1 LEGVLLFVAAV
12 IVTHNSEAVI
22 EACLRALAERAPEVF
37 PIVIDNASADRTVAR
52 VQASVQAFPHAR
64 VIANQENRGFA
75 GAVNQG
81 LQTTDADFA
90 LLLNPDVTLLTAID
104 QLVEASEKYGLSAG
118 KLVDSNGQAQRGFT
132 IRRFPTPSA
141 LAFELLGLNRLWPSN
156 PVNRHYRY
164 LDRDLDLPGPVEQP
178 AGAFLMI
185 RRDVWERLGGF
196 DERFYPIWFED
207 VDFCHRAVKN
217 GIRAAYVPQV
227 QGVHQGG
234 HSVANLDPGCRT
246 LYWCASLLT
255 YAAKYFSLWEY
266 RGICLTIILGSLPR
280 LGLSMIQE
288 RSFAPVTTWVKVVK
302 LAVRRSITPD
312 GILVSPK
319 QS

>member
-1 LEGVLLFVAAV
+1 M
-12 IVTHNSEAVI
+12 I
-22 EACLRALAERAPEVF
+22 EACLQALAERAPQVT
-37 PIVIDNASADRTVAR
+37 PIVIDNASEDRTVER
-52 VQASVQAFPHAR
+52 VRAFPSVR

-81 LQTTDADFA
+81 LQAMGADNA

-104 QLVEASEKYGLSAG
+104 SLVEASEKYGISAG
-118 KLVDSNGQAQRGFT
+118 KLVDNNGQAQKGFT
-132 IRRFPTPSA
+132 IRRFPTPAA

-185 RRDVWERLGGF
+185 RRDVWHHLDGF
-196 DERFYPIWFED
+196 DERFHPVWFED
-207 VDFCHRAVKN
+207 VDFCNRAIKN
-217 GIRAAYVPQV
+217 GFRIEYVPQV
-227 QGVHQGG
+227 QAGHQGG
-234 HSVANLDPGCRT
+234 HSVGQLKSGCRT
-246 LYWCASLLT
+246 LYWCASLLR

-280 LGLSMIQE
+280 SGLRMIRE
-288 RSFAPVTTWVKVVK
+288 RSFAPVTTWVEVVK
-302 LAVRRSITPD
+302 LAVRRCVTPD
-312 GILVSPK
+312 GISVSPK

>member
-1 LEGVLLFVAAV
+1 M
-12 IVTHNSEAVI
+12 IV
-22 EACLRALAERAPEVF
+22 ACLRALAERAPQVT
-37 PIVIDNASADRTVAR
+37 PIVIDNASADRTLDR
-52 VQASVQAFPHAR
+52 LRAFPSVR

-81 LQTTDADFA
+81 LQASDADYA
-90 LLLNPDVTLLTAID
+90 LLLNPDVKLLTAID
-104 QLVEASEKYGLSAG
+104 PLVEASEKYGLSAG
-118 KLVDSNGQAQRGFT
+118 KLVDQNGRAQKGFT
-132 IRRFPTPSA
+132 IRRFPTPAA
-141 LAFELLGLNRLWPSN
+141 LAFELLGLNRLWPTN

-185 RRDVWERLGGF
+185 RRDVWESLDGF

-207 VDFCHRAVKN
+207 VDFCNRAVKN
-217 GIRAAYVPQV
+217 GIRIEYVPQV
-227 QGVHQGG
+227 QACHEGG
-234 HSVANLDPGCRT
+234 HSVASLKSGCRT
-246 LYWCASLLT
+246 LYWCASLLR

-280 LGLSMIQE
+280 SGWSMIRE
-288 RSFAPVTTWVKVVK
+288 RSFAPATTWVEVVK
-302 LAVRRSITPD
+302 LAVRHYVTPD
-312 GILVSPK
+312 GISVSPK

>member
-1 LEGVLLFVAAV
+1 V
-12 IVTHNSEAVI
+12 IV
-22 EACLRALAERAPEVF
+22 ACLRALAERAPQVT
-37 PIVIDNASADRTVAR
+37 PIVIDNASADRTLDR
-52 VQASVQAFPHAR
+52 LRAFPSVR

-81 LQTTDADFA
+81 LQASDADYA
-90 LLLNPDVTLLTAID
+90 LLLNPDVKLLTAID
-104 QLVEASEKYGLSAG
+104 PLVEASEKYGLSAG
-118 KLVDSNGQAQRGFT
+118 KLVDQNGRAQKGFT
-132 IRRFPTPSA
+132 IRRFPTPAA
-141 LAFELLGLNRLWPSN
+141 LAFELLGLNRLWPTN

-185 RRDVWERLGGF
+185 RRDVWESLDGF

-207 VDFCHRAVKN
+207 VDFCNRAVKN
-217 GIRAAYVPQV
+217 GIRIEYMPQV
-227 QGVHQGG
+227 QACHEGG
-234 HSVANLDPGCRT
+234 HSVGSLKSGCRT
-246 LYWCASLLT
+246 LYWCASLLR

-280 LGLSMIQE
+280 SGWSMIRE
-288 RSFAPVTTWVKVVK
+288 RSFAPATTWVEVVK
-302 LAVRRSITPD
+302 LAVRHYVTPD
-312 GILVSPK
+312 GISVSPK